1 MSPRTSKKASQN
13 ELKQRLAL
21 AHQMGGALGLREYE
35 DESGLMRSFR
45 NTTGFKGVYLER
57 GGKFVAQIFT
67 FDGE

>member
-1 MSPRTSKKASQN
+1 
-13 ELKQRLAL
+13 
-21 AHQMGGALGLREYE
+21 MGGALGLREYE